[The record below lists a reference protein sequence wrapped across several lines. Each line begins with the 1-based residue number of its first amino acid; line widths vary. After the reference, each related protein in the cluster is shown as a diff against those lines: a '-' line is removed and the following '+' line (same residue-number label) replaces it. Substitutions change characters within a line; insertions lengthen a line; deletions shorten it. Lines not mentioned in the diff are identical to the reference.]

1 MKNSDLTEQC
11 VQDSLKQEVIARLFV
26 EETQYK
32 RLPAHIAVIMDGNG
46 RWAAQRGKKRSEG
59 HRAGAEAAR
68 AIVTE
73 CRKIGIRHLTMYTFS
88 KENWK
93 RPKEE
98 ISFLFDLLVAF
109 LREELPRL
117 MQQGIRLVLLGE
129 IEDIPFAARA
139 ALKHAL
145 AKTAGNDSMFLNLAL
160 NYSGREE
167 IARAF
172 RLIAQDGISPDRIT
186 PELISQYLY
195 TAGQPDP
202 DLLIRTSGEMRLS
215 NYLLYQAAYSE
226 FYFTEVHWPDFTPQ
240 ELHKALSAYN
250 RRERRFG
257 KTAAQLHANTDF
269 PDAQHEP
276 NA

>member
-1 MKNSDLTEQC
+1 M
-11 VQDSLKQEVIARLFV
+11 

-32 RLPAHIAVIMDGNG
+32 RLPAHIAIIMDGNG

-73 CRKIGIRHLTMYTFS
+73 CRKIGIQHLTMYTFS

-93 RPKEE
+93 RPQEE
-98 ISFLFDLLVAF
+98 ISFLFDLLVTF

-117 MQQGIRLVLLGE
+117 MQQDIRLVLLGE
-129 IEDIPFAARA
+129 IEALPLAART

-145 AKTAGNDSMFLNLAL
+145 AKTSGNKSMFLNLAL

-167 IARAF
+167 LARAF
-172 RLIAQDGISPDRIT
+172 RRIARDGISPEEVT
-186 PELISQYLY
+186 SELISQYLY

-226 FYFTEVHWPDFTPQ
+226 FYFTDIHWPDFTPE
-240 ELHKALSAYN
+240 ELHKALSVYN
-250 RRERRFG
+250 KRERRFG
-257 KTAAQLHANTDF
+257 KTAAQIRMNPDF
-269 PDAQHEP
+269 PDNTHESST
-276 NA
+276 

>member
-1 MKNSDLTEQC
+1 
-11 VQDSLKQEVIARLFV
+11 
-26 EETQYK
+26 
-32 RLPAHIAVIMDGNG
+32 MDGNG

-73 CRKIGIRHLTMYTFS
+73 CRKLGIRHLTMYTFS

-98 ISFLFDLLVAF
+98 ISFLFELLVSF

-117 MQQGIRLVLLGE
+117 MRQDIRLVLLGE
-129 IEDIPFAARA
+129 MEGLPLAART

-145 AKTAGNDSMFLNLAL
+145 AKTAGNKSMFLNLAL

-167 IARAF
+167 LARAF
-172 RLIAQDGISPDRIT
+172 RLMALDGISPDNVN
-186 PELISQYLY
+186 PELISRYLY

-226 FYFTEVHWPDFTPQ
+226 FYFTDVHWPDFTPQ
-240 ELHKALSAYN
+240 ELHKALSVYSN
-250 RRERRFG
+250 RERRFG
-257 KTAAQLHANTDF
+257 KTAAQLHATSDF
-269 PDAQHEP
+269 PDAAYEP
-276 NA
+276 SA